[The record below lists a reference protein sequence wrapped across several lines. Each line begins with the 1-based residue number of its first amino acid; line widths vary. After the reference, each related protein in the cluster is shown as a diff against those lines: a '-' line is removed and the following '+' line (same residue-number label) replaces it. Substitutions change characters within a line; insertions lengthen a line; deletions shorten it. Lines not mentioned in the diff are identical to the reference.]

1 MTKKKSKSIGIVS
14 LKEAY
19 EKALSQK
26 PSIINN
32 KSTSN
37 TNFKGV
43 KIDSDFIMDSLIKI
57 DSYNTECNKTENN
70 HIQNDLDFDL
80 GGLNLQVARRF

>member
-32 KSTSN
+32 KSTS
-37 TNFKGV
+37 
-43 KIDSDFIMDSLIKI
+43 LILR
-57 DSYNTECNKTENN
+57 E
-70 HIQNDLDFDL
+70 
-80 GGLNLQVARRF
+80 